1 MPTREDVL
9 RIRSI
14 EEAFD
19 LSTTKLRKHEVA
31 LIRVAE
37 RERLIRLT
45 VHARDAAEDE
55 AIDREEIWNAVR
67 SGTARSKD
75 RDPAHERQVGVNF
88 ETVTHDGRRIRVKVS
103 WDLRY
108 FIATV
113 HTV

>member
-1 MPTREDVL
+1 VPTREDVL

-19 LSTTKLRKHEVA
+19 LSTTKVRKHEVA

-45 VHARDAAEDE
+45 EHAKEAAQDE
-55 AIDREEIWNAVR
+55 GIAHEWIWR
-67 SGTARSKD
+67 TIRHGKARSKD
-75 RDPAHERQVGVNF
+75 CHEDFGRQIGLNL
-88 ETVTHDGRRIRVKVS
+88 EAEADGRRIIRVKVS
-103 WDLRY
+103 WRARY